1 MFLTMFW
8 KSLNIVLAMHIS
20 DVFDNDFKKMKTA
33 VYLLNLFHTGWHKLL
48 LNHSTER
55 IMSLKCN
62 RHKKHARQK

>member
-48 LNHSTER
+48 LNHST
-55 IMSLKCN
+55 
-62 RHKKHARQK
+62 